1 MNKTEFNKNWLKV
14 MNLLYEKIDKIK
26 VDTFFNPLSPSKISE
41 KEKKIYLISSMG
53 NASFYQSRVNTYK
66 RDLDDAITE
75 VFGKPYEVV
84 LCEKEPNIPE
94 EETIEEDPYAAD
106 ELYLNPQY
114 TFENFVAGNE
124 NQFPLAACLAVADGY
139 SKVYNPLFLYG
150 GSGLGKTHLMHAIGN
165 YVSKNSPKKKILYVS
180 SESFTNE
187 LIMAIQTKSQN
198 QFKNKYRS
206 IDYLLFD
213 DVQFIAGRKS
223 VEEELFNTF
232 DILHNKGKQIV
243 FTSDKAPAELG
254 DFPERL
260 STRFSWGMVAE
271 VKEPEYESRMAIL
284 RNKAIMADFDMNNKK
299 LVQALDMIAQNCEGN
314 VRELE
319 GAFKRVVAHA
329 ALINEEISPELVK
342 KVLTDLFKTKE
353 KEVTPDNIKK
363 AVSEYFGIKISELE
377 SSSRSRNIAY
387 PRQIAIYL
395 IRENTNNS
403 LPQIGKYFGGRDHTT
418 ILHSYEKIKSELTTS
433 KDLKNTIDNITA
445 MINS

>member
-1 MNKTEFNKNWLKV
+1 MNKTELKTNWQKV
-14 MNLLYEKIDKIK
+14 LTLLYDKIDRIK
-26 VDTFFNPLSPSKISE
+26 VDTFFNPLVPSKLSE
-41 KEKKIYLISSMG
+41 KENKIYFVSSIG
-53 NASFYQSRVNTYK
+53 NTGFYQSRVNTYK

-75 VFGKPYEVV
+75 VFGKSYTVEI
-84 LCEKEPNIPE
+84 CEKEPQISDE
-94 EETIEEDPYAAD
+94 EIKEEDPYAAD

-114 TFENFVAGNE
+114 TFESFIAGNE

-139 SKVYNPLFLYG
+139 SKVYNPLFIYG

-165 YVSKNSPKKKILYVS
+165 YVSKNNPKKKILFVS

-198 QFKNKYRS
+198 QFKNKYRN

-232 DILHNKGKQIV
+232 DILHSKGKQIV

-284 RNKAIMADFDMNNKK
+284 RNKAIMADFDLNNTK

-319 GAFKRVVAHA
+319 GAFKRVVAYA
-329 ALINEEISPELVK
+329 ALINEEITPELVK
-342 KVLTDLFKTKE
+342 RVLTDLFKTKE
-353 KEVTPDNIKK
+353 KEITPDSIKK

-377 SSSRSRNIAY
+377 SSARQRNIAY

-418 ILHSYEKIKSELTTS
+418 ILHSYEKIKSELKTS
-433 KDLKNTIDNITA
+433 KDLQNTIDNLNEI
-445 MINS
+445 INS

>member
-1 MNKTEFNKNWLKV
+1 MNKTELKANWQKV
-14 MNLLYEKIDKIK
+14 ITLLYSKMERVK
-26 VDTFFNPLSPSKISE
+26 VDTFFGQLLPSKLSE
-41 KEKKIYLISSMG
+41 KENKIYLISTIG
-53 NASFYQSRVNTYK
+53 NTGFYQSRINNNR

-75 VFGKPYEVV
+75 VFGKSYSIEI
-84 LCEKEPNIPE
+84 CEKEPPVE
-94 EETIEEDPYAAD
+94 EEEVIKEDPYATD

-165 YVSKNSPKKKILYVS
+165 YVSKNNPKKKILYVS

-187 LIMAIQTKSQN
+187 LIMAIQNKSQN
-198 QFKNKYRS
+198 QFKNKYKN

-223 VEEELFNTF
+223 SEEELFNTF

-243 FTSDKAPAELG
+243 FTSDKAPSELG

-260 STRFSWGMVAE
+260 SSRFSWGMVAE

-284 RNKAIMADFDMNNKK
+284 RNKAIMADLDLNNNK
-299 LVQALDMIAQNCEGN
+299 LVQALDIIAQNCEGN

-329 ALINEEISPELVK
+329 ALINEEITPELVK
-342 KVLTDLFKTKE
+342 RVLTDILKTKE
-353 KEVTPDNIKK
+353 KEITPDNIKK
-363 AVSEYFGIKISELE
+363 AVADYFGIKVSELE
-377 SSSRSRNIAY
+377 SSARQRNIAY

-418 ILHSYEKIKSELTTS
+418 VLHSYEKIKSELKTS
-433 KDLKNTIDNITA
+433 QNLKSTIDNLID
-445 MINS
+445 IIKS